1 MHMTLANSPYDS
13 DVLVVGTGPMGAT
26 TALALATYGIR
37 TLAVSR
43 ENWLAHTPR
52 AHITNLRAM
61 EVLRSLGLE
70 EEVKQQATPWDL
82 MGETK
87 FTTSLAGR
95 EIARLSS
102 YGTGDDRQG
111 DYRQS
116 SPCTMVDI
124 PQSDLEP
131 IILNS
136 AAKRRASFEFNT
148 LYRSSVQDDDGVTVT
163 LEHRPSG
170 RVYQHRTRYLV
181 GADGARSQ
189 VAQDAGLPIEG
200 VLARAGTVYAQFRGD
215 LSKYVAH
222 RPAIM
227 TWIVNQEAAVGEIGL
242 GLLRAVR
249 PWDQWIAGW
258 GFDISQGDPD
268 LGFETARTRIKA
280 YIGDPDFEPEI
291 TSVAPWYVNEA
302 YSPYYSNKRIFC
314 GGDATHR
321 HPPTNGLGSNTCIQD
336 AFNLAWKLAYVIKG
350 DAAPSLLDSYTDE
363 RAPIGQQIVER
374 ANQSRREF
382 APLKQALGADRP
394 GGPVGL
400 EKLTAPTAEGQA
412 ARADL
417 ARALEL
423 RNYEFNAQGVEMN
436 HRYESR
442 AVLPDTGQPEV
453 WLRDKELYAQASTR
467 PGAKVPHAWLV
478 DGSGHRIS
486 TLDLVGD
493 GRFTLLTGPS
503 GTAWVNAI
511 AQIGHPRVRATVIGE
526 AGTQDLYF
534 AWQKIRE
541 IDEDGALLVRPD
553 GVVAWRSLHSLGDSA
568 QQALSDALADILG
581 VPVPSGKTDMANAQ

>member
-1 MHMTLANSPYDS
+1 MHMTLANAPFDS

-37 TLAVSR
+37 TLAISR

-70 EEVKQQATPWDL
+70 DEVKRHATPWEL

-102 YGTGDDRQG
+102 YGTGDDRSG
-111 DYRQS
+111 DYRRS

-124 PQSDLEP
+124 PQSELEP
-131 IILNS
+131 IILNG

-148 LYRSSVQDDDGVTVT
+148 LYRSSVQDEDGVTVT

-170 RVYQHRTRYLV
+170 RIYQHRTRYLV

-189 VAQDAGLPIEG
+189 VAEDAGLRVEG
-200 VLARAGTVYAQFRGD
+200 TLARAGTVYAQFRGD

-227 TWIVNQEAAVGEIGL
+227 SWIVNQDAAVGEIGL

-258 GFDISQGDPD
+258 GFDIAQGDPD
-268 LGFETARTRIKA
+268 LSFETARTRIKA
-280 YIGDPDFEPEI
+280 YVGNPDFEPEI
-291 TSVAPWYVNEA
+291 TSVSPWYVNEA
-302 YSPYYSNKRIFC
+302 YAPYYSNNRIFC

-321 HPPTNGLGSNTCIQD
+321 HPPSNGLGSNTCIQD
-336 AFNLAWKLAYVIKG
+336 AFNLAWKLAYVING
-350 DAAPSLLDSYTDE
+350 DAAPSLLDSYTQE
-363 RAPIGQQIVER
+363 RAPIGRQIVER

-382 APLKQALGADRP
+382 APLKEALAADHP
-394 GGPVGL
+394 GGPAGL
-400 EKLTAPTAEGQA
+400 EKLTAPTEAGAA
-412 ARADL
+412 ARAQL
-417 ARALEL
+417 AQALEL

-436 HRYESR
+436 HRYESA
-442 AVLPDTGQPEV
+442 AVLPDTDQPEI
-453 WLRDKELYAQASTR
+453 WPLDKELYAQATTR
-467 PGAKVPHAWLV
+467 PGAKVPHAWLINET
-478 DGSGHRIS
+478 GHRIS

-493 GRFTLLTGPS
+493 GSFTLLTGLS
-503 GTAWVNAI
+503 GTAWVDAVSE
-511 AQIGHPRVRATVIGE
+511 IGHPRVRVKVIGE
-526 AGTQDLYF
+526 QDAQDLYLS
-534 AWQKIRE
+534 WQKIRE

-553 GVVAWRSLHSLGDSA
+553 GVIAWRSMHSAGERAEQMLSA
-568 QQALSDALADILG
+568 ALTGILG
-581 VPVPSGKTDMANAQ
+581 VRLSAHSTAPVPVP

>member
-1 MHMTLANSPYDS
+1 MTMANDRFDS

-37 TLAVSR
+37 TLAISR

-70 EEVKQQATPWDL
+70 DEVKRKATPWEL

-102 YGTGDDRQG
+102 YGTGDERSG
-111 DYRQS
+111 DYRRS

-124 PQSDLEP
+124 PQSELEP
-131 IILNS
+131 IILNG

-148 LYRSSVQDDDGVTVT
+148 LYRSSVQDEDGVTVT

-189 VAQDAGLPIEG
+189 VAEDAGLPING

-227 TWIVNQEAAVGEIGL
+227 TWVLNEDAAVGEIGL

-258 GFDISQGDPD
+258 GFDLAQGDPD
-268 LGFETARTRIKA
+268 LSFETARTRVRA
-280 YIGDPDFEPEI
+280 YVGDPDFEPEI
-291 TSVAPWYVNEA
+291 TSVSPWYVNEA
-302 YSPYYSNKRIFC
+302 YAPYYSNRRIFC

-336 AFNLAWKLAYVIKG
+336 AFNLAWKLAYVVNG
-350 DAAPSLLDSYTDE
+350 DAAPSLLDSYTQE
-363 RAPIGQQIVER
+363 RAPIGRQIVER
-374 ANQSRREF
+374 ANQSRREY
-382 APLKQALGADRP
+382 APLKAVLAADKP
-394 GGPVGL
+394 GGPAGL
-400 EKLTAPTAEGQA
+400 EKVTAPTAEGA
-412 ARADL
+412 HARVQL
-417 ARALEL
+417 ARAVEL
-423 RNYEFNAQGVEMN
+423 RNYEFNALGVELN
-436 HRYESR
+436 HRYESA
-442 AVLPDTGQPEV
+442 AVLSGTDEPET
-453 WLRDKELYAQASTR
+453 WSLDRELYAQASTR

-478 DGSGHRIS
+478 DATGRRIS

-493 GRFTLLTGPS
+493 GCFTVLTGLS
-503 GTAWVNAI
+503 GTAWADAVE
-511 AQIGHPRVRATVIGE
+511 QIGHPRVRVRVIGE
-526 AGTQDLYF
+526 PEAQDLYF
-534 AWQKIRE
+534 SWQKIRE
-541 IDEDGALLVRPD
+541 VDEDGALLVRPD
-553 GVVAWRSLHSLGDSA
+553 GVIAWRSMQAGGERAEQMLSA
-568 QQALSDALADILG
+568 ALMDVLG
-581 VPVPSGKTDMANAQ
+581 VHLSASAHTMVNVP

>member
-1 MHMTLANSPYDS
+1 MTLANSPYDS

-61 EVLRSLGLE
+61 EVLRSLGIE

-116 SPCTMVDI
+116 SPCTMMDI

-336 AFNLAWKLAYVIKG
+336 AFNLAWKLAYVING
-350 DAAPSLLDSYTDE
+350 DAAPSLLDSYTEE
-363 RAPIGQQIVER
+363 RAPIGRQIVER

-442 AVLPDTGQPEV
+442 AVLPDMEQPEA

-503 GTAWVNAI
+503 GTAWVNAV
-511 AQIGHPRVRATVIGE
+511 AQIRHPRVRATVIGE

-553 GVVAWRSLHSLGDSA
+553 GVVAWRSLHSLGDGA

-581 VPVPSGKTDMANAQ
+581 VPVPSEKTDMANVQ

>member
-1 MHMTLANSPYDS
+1 MTLENSPFDS

-61 EVLRSLGLE
+61 EVLRSLGIE

-116 SPCTMVDI
+116 SPCSMVDI

-131 IILNS
+131 IILNR

-189 VAQDAGLPIEG
+189 VAQDAGIPIEG

-249 PWDQWIAGW
+249 PWDNWIAGW

-268 LGFETARTRIKA
+268 LSFETARTRIKA

-291 TSVAPWYVNEA
+291 TSVGPWYVNEA
-302 YSPYYSNKRIFC
+302 YAPYYSNNRIFC

-350 DAAPSLLDSYTDE
+350 DAAPSLLDSYTEE
-363 RAPIGQQIVER
+363 RAPIGRQIVER

-382 APLKQALGADRP
+382 APLKQAFAADRP
-394 GGPVGL
+394 GGPAGL
-400 EKLTAPTAEGQA
+400 EKLIAPTAEGEA
-412 ARADL
+412 ARAEL

-436 HRYESR
+436 HRYESG
-442 AVLPDTGQPEV
+442 AVVPDTDEPEV
-453 WLRDKELYAQASTR
+453 WFRDKELYAQASTR
-467 PGAKVPHAWLV
+467 PGAKLPHAWLV
-478 DGSGHRIS
+478 DAAGHRVS
-486 TLDLVGD
+486 TLDLAGD
-493 GRFTLLTGPS
+493 GYFTVLTGPS
-503 GTAWVNAI
+503 GTAWVQAV
-511 AQIGHPRVRATVIGE
+511 AKIGHDRLRARVIG
-526 AGTQDLYF
+526 APDSQDLYF
-534 AWQKIRE
+534 AWHKLRGM
-541 IDEDGALLVRPD
+541 DEDGALLVRPD
-553 GVVAWRSLHSLGDSA
+553 GVIAWRSLHSVGEEA
-568 QQALSDALADILG
+568 QQVLSEALTAILG
-581 VPVPSGKTDMANAQ
+581 VNIGGLSHQAPMVNVP

>member
-1 MHMTLANSPYDS
+1 MTLANAPFDS

-37 TLAVSR
+37 TLAISR

-70 EEVKQQATPWDL
+70 EEVKRQATPWEL

-102 YGTGDDRQG
+102 YGTGDERSG
-111 DYRQS
+111 DYRRS

-124 PQSDLEP
+124 PQSELEP
-131 IILNS
+131 IILNG

-148 LYRSSVQDDDGVTVT
+148 LYRSSVQDEDGVTVT

-170 RVYQHRTRYLV
+170 RVYEHRTRYLV

-189 VAQDAGLPIEG
+189 VAEDAGLPIEG
-200 VLARAGTVYAQFRGD
+200 VLARAGTVYAQFNGD

-227 TWIVNQEAAVGEIGL
+227 TWIVNQDAAVGEIGL

-249 PWDQWIAGW
+249 PWDRWIAGW

-268 LGFETARTRIKA
+268 LSFKTARTRIKA

-291 TSVAPWYVNEA
+291 TSVSPWYVNEA
-302 YSPYYSNKRIFC
+302 YAPYYSNKRIFC

-321 HPPTNGLGSNTCIQD
+321 HPPSNGLGSNTCIQD
-336 AFNLAWKLAYVIKG
+336 AFNLAWKLAYVING
-350 DAAPSLLDSYTDE
+350 DAAPSLLDSYTQE
-363 RAPIGQQIVER
+363 RAPIGRQIVER

-382 APLKQALGADRP
+382 APLKEVLAADRL
-394 GGPVGL
+394 GGPAGL
-400 EKLTAPTAEGQA
+400 EKLTAPTKEGA
-412 ARADL
+412 ASRAKL

-436 HRYESR
+436 HRYESA
-442 AVLPDTGQPEV
+442 AVLPDTDQPEV
-453 WLRDKELYAQASTR
+453 WPQDKELYAQASTR
-467 PGAKVPHAWLV
+467 PGAKIPHAWLV
-478 DGSGHRIS
+478 DASGHRIS

-493 GRFTLLTGPS
+493 GCFTILTGLS
-503 GTAWVNAI
+503 GSAWVDAV
-511 AQIGHPRVRATVIGE
+511 AEIGHPRVRVRVIGE
-526 AGTQDLYF
+526 PDAQDLYQS
-534 AWQKIRE
+534 WQKIRE

-553 GVVAWRSLHSLGDSA
+553 GVVAWRSMHSAGQRAEQMLSA
-568 QQALSDALADILG
+568 ALTGILG
-581 VPVPSGKTDMANAQ
+581 VRLPSTASPMVSVP